1 MTALREFLRLVNR
14 RLFSPSAARGW
25 QLAGWIAATL
35 IVAVAVWQRW
45 QIPAIAV
52 ADPDSWG
59 YFRPALNLLSGG
71 GFVQHNGR
79 DWLYSALVAGALEV
93 TGSMAGLVRFQ
104 QMLGVLAGILLAVT
118 LRLWAQFLPGS
129 AGREAGA
136 AVLGAVAMGI
146 FLWRPDSLAFEVQ
159 LRPESVWSFFILL
172 QLLCLLAYCRERW
185 VRHRYGVA
193 LCYALAAV
201 PLAYAN
207 VLLKPS
213 WGLAL
218 LVTIAPVFFG
228 ILGPRAGLGLRLL
241 TPVAAVGLSVLTLWL
256 PARMLFVRDEMAAT
270 RLPLALFTI
279 HAKWILAHYEQKAQ
293 SLRPDSAER
302 HFLDRFLPVFREEF
316 AQTMTQKKITYDRLG
331 YDADYLRYRSPI
343 FDWLNSEGGIAGER
357 LNAFCYASYL
367 ETWRSQPLGMA
378 DKVWGQFRFFL
389 FPQDDDFY
397 KRGTNLQER
406 YRITL
411 EKLPD
416 DLPGSSDRVAAL
428 YAAFREQATQA
439 SVRTFKVEPWGPLQK
454 LSLGLAAITPAL
466 LLVFLVVLAAC
477 LLRPGL
483 SDLRLA
489 GLTALL
495 LYAAPAANAL
505 TVSIIHVLDLPRYR
519 LSYAGP
525 FLLALAA
532 VILFNVIA
540 LIRIA
545 GIRRRD
551 EVGTI
556 EPRKN

>member
-1 MTALREFLRLVNR
+1 M
-14 RLFSPSAARGW
+14 AAV
-25 QLAGWIAATL
+25 L
-35 IVAVAVWQRW
+35 IVAVAVWQRG

-59 YFRPALNLLSGG
+59 YFRPALTLLSGG

-104 QMLGVLAGILLAVT
+104 QTLGVVAGILLALT
-118 LRLWAQFLPGS
+118 FRLWAQFLPVS
-129 AGREAGA
+129 AGREAGV

-193 LCYALAAV
+193 LYYALAAV

-213 WGLAL
+213 WGLTF
-218 LVTIAPVFFG
+218 LVTIAPVFLG
-228 ILGPRAGLGLRLL
+228 IFGPRQGLGLRLL
-241 TPVAAVGLSVLTLWL
+241 TPVAAVGLTLLTLWL
-256 PARMLFVRDEMAAT
+256 PARMLFLRDEMAAT

-279 HAKWILAHYEQKAQ
+279 HAKWILASYEQKAKA
-293 SLRPDSAER
+293 LPPDSAER

-316 AQTMTQKKITYDRLG
+316 AQTMKQKKITYDRLG

-343 FDWLNSEGGIAGER
+343 FDWLNTEGGIGGER
-357 LNAFCYASYL
+357 LNAFCYVSYL
-367 ETWRSQPLGMA
+367 EAWRSQPLGMA
-378 DKVWGQFRFFL
+378 DKIWGQFRFFL

-411 EKLPD
+411 EKLPED
-416 DLPGSSDRVAAL
+416 VPGSSPRVAAL
-428 YAAFREQATQA
+428 YAAFREQATEA
-439 SVRTFKVEPWGPLQK
+439 SARTFKVEPWGVLQK

-466 LLVFLVVLAAC
+466 LLLFLGLLAVC
-477 LLRPGL
+477 LSRAAL

-505 TVSIIHVLDLPRYR
+505 AVSFIHVLDLPRYR

-532 VILFNVIA
+532 VTLFNGIA

-545 GIRRRD
+545 RARRRPA
-551 EVGTI
+551 I
-556 EPRKN
+556 QPRL